1 MQTVARPPARISDPT
16 PPVLDT
22 AVPSLSAACISTP
35 PPLHKQF
42 GGISVLNN
50 SGERAHIIEKAPTT
64 ILSKDSP
71 AFGQLALLHSLIDC
85 TITRLG
91 SAALMRDLVQPP
103 NSLDVILQ
111 RRAAILELR
120 NNPTLRDSLERALK
134 KTQDVYYMTYSTE
147 EWALRIFTPDVA
159 DRSSEKA
166 GFWQRQWLSLQSSL
180 NDDRPLMSRFKALG
194 VLLDIFHSFPTS
206 SSPIIEKHLENL
218 RNVSSSK
225 DRDLLHG
232 VVQKSVFGP
241 IYSPKETPWYV
252 PTFSAHSRVLSFDQ
266 LATSKLTI
274 LATLLGSGHI
284 PFLTV
289 PPPTIAFVQGVISL
303 VRGFKLG
310 PQFREEVSQRVSKIP
325 GLFEALDA
333 IGELDALLALSRL
346 PERFPTT
353 SCFPELTASETFSFS
368 ATNVHNPCQ
377 ALSGLSVANDFELK
391 GGTVSILTGP
401 NSGGKSTLSTGIFQ
415 NQILAQLGTCIPAE
429 RASIT
434 VADKILFQGPAFTAL
449 GEHGRFGT
457 ELMATKST
465 FLEATSRSLV
475 IMDEV
480 GDGTTAEERTEMARA
495 ILWGFSRI
503 GCGTLLVTHNTALAQ
518 RAEKEGLAVNNHLRI
533 SDGAPTFKLYPGIS
547 LSSNAERVAR
557 AIGFSESDIT
567 ASLERRGYLK

>member
-1 MQTVARPPARISDPT
+1 MQTVAQPTSISDRP

-22 AVPSLSAACISTP
+22 AQPSLSSASFSSP
-35 PPLHKQF
+35 LPLHRQF
-42 GGISVLNN
+42 SGSAVLNKA
-50 SGERAHIIEKAPTT
+50 GEREQIIKDAPT
-64 ILSKDSP
+64 IVLSKDSP
-71 AFGQLALLHSLIDC
+71 SFGKLALLHSLIDC

-103 NSLDVILQ
+103 TDIDVIMQ

-120 NNPTLRDSLERALK
+120 SNADLRDSLERALK
-134 KTQDVYYMTYSTE
+134 KTQEVYYMTYSTE

-159 DRSSEKA
+159 DRSGEKS
-166 GFWQRQWLSLQSSL
+166 GFWRRQLLSLQSSF
-180 NDDRPLMSRFKALG
+180 NQDRPLMSRFKALG
-194 VLLDIFHSFPTS
+194 VLLDIFQSFPPAS
-206 SSPIIEKHLENL
+206 AQIIERHLESL

-225 DRDLLHG
+225 DQDLLHG
-232 VVQKSVFGP
+232 VVHKSVFGP

-252 PTFSAHSRVLSFDQ
+252 PTFSVHSGSISFDQ
-266 LATSKLTI
+266 VATGKLTM
-274 LATLLGSGHI
+274 LATLLGSSHI

-289 PPPTIAFVQGVISL
+289 SPPTILAAQTGVAIL
-303 VRGFKLG
+303 RGYKLG
-310 PQFREEVSQRVSKIP
+310 PQFREEMSQRVSQIP
-325 GLFEALDA
+325 GMFEALDA
-333 IGELDALLALSRL
+333 IGELDALLALSKL
-346 PERFPTT
+346 PERFPTQ
-353 SCFPELTASETFSFS
+353 SCFPELIASDAYSFS
-368 ATNVHNPCQ
+368 ATNLHNPCQ
-377 ALSGLSVANDFELK
+377 ALSGSSVANDFELR

-401 NSGGKSTLSTGIFQ
+401 NSGGKSTLSTAIFQ
-415 NQILAQLGTCIPAE
+415 NQILAQLGSCIPAE
-429 RASIT
+429 TAAMT

-465 FLEATSRSLV
+465 FMEATPKSLV

-503 GCGTLLVTHNTALAQ
+503 RCGTLLVTHNTALAQ
-518 RAEKEGLAVNNHLRI
+518 RAEKESLAVNNHLRI
-533 SDGAPTFKLYPGIS
+533 SDGMPTFKLFPGIS

-567 ASLERRGYLK
+567 ASLQQRGYLK

>member
-1 MQTVARPPARISDPT
+1 MQTVVRPPARISDPA

-22 AVPSLSAACISTP
+22 AVPSLSATCISTP

-42 GGISVLNN
+42 GAISVLNT
-50 SGERAHIIEKAPTT
+50 SGERAQIIEKAPTT
-64 ILSKDSP
+64 VLSKDAP
-71 AFGQLALLHSLIDC
+71 TFGQLSLLHSLIDC

-91 SAALMRDLVQPP
+91 SSALMRDLVQPP
-103 NSLDVILQ
+103 TSLDVILQ
-111 RRAAILELR
+111 RRSGILELR
-120 NNPTLRDSLERALK
+120 SNPALRDSLEQALK
-134 KTQDVYYMTYSTE
+134 KTQEMYYLTYSTE

-159 DRSSEKA
+159 DRSGEKA
-166 GFWQRQWLSLQSSL
+166 GFWRRQWLSLQSSF
-180 NDDRPLMSRFKALG
+180 NDERPLMSRFKALG
-194 VLLDIFHSFPTS
+194 VLLDIFQSLPTAS
-206 SSPIIEKHLENL
+206 TPIIERLL
-218 RNVSSSK
+218 TSVRALSSSE

-232 VVQKSVFGP
+232 AVRKSVFGP
-241 IYSPKETPWYV
+241 IYSPKEAPWYV
-252 PTFSAHSRVLSFDQ
+252 PTFSAHSGAISFDNI
-266 LATSKLTI
+266 ATSWFAI
-274 LATLLGSGHI
+274 LATLSGSAHI

-289 PPPTIAFVQGVISL
+289 SPLKLATAQTCLSL
-303 VRGFKLG
+303 FRRHKLG

-333 IGELDALLALSRL
+333 IGELDALLALSKL

-368 ATNVHNPCQ
+368 ATTIHNPCQ
-377 ALSGLSVANDFELK
+377 ALSGRSVANDFELK

-401 NSGGKSTLSTGIFQ
+401 NSGGKSTLSTAIFQ

-429 RASIT
+429 SASMT

-457 ELMATKST
+457 ELLATKST
-465 FLEATSRSLV
+465 FMEATSKSLV

-567 ASLERRGYLK
+567 ASLERRGYL